1 MTKFILACLFSLLIS
16 VCFAW
21 DYDIIPINSA
31 SIWEASSRNTDQK
44 NVISL
49 RVDSSALKGT
59 DTACYLIRNI
69 QPIALEGHH
78 DCVDALGASLIG
90 RTYFKGG
97 NQIRLENYEG
107 DTIKIDFVLKD
118 GDSSICYVK
127 KDTVVFLTLDSTFLG
142 SALGMADSIK
152 TYSFSLQIGGAFTS
166 SYLDTM
172 KLALSKNYGAISLF
186 NMYYFPVPPSYFDYP
201 QSNIWDLDGLM
212 YRATATHQFTLKGLT
227 SATLKL
233 GIQNLDF
240 ETLHNG
246 FEVGDEWHRFSEKR
260 CNCTDLN
267 GSKSI
272 DKVIAKN
279 KVNGVYSYTIDRIV
293 NSWQWPNDPSMY
305 THSRDTLIFAP
316 YDDHAIDELNRL
328 PYESNGTET
337 ELLVLSSQVDSIE
350 KKIQGYLYLPSWDNT
365 GVFCQATGSA
375 PSLSTY
381 HLCHLIPKHESEYIG
396 GDEVSNEVLYYKTKK
411 CGEWGNKQVL
421 NTPFIGVKNQT
432 ALYPNPSQGNFKV
445 ISRDVIEA
453 VTIYD
458 QSGSLVKTTNPS
470 NDQKSIEVQLDK
482 SGVYFVHVQ
491 SESSTQVLKAVL
503 VK

>member
-1 MTKFILACLFSLLIS
+1 
-16 VCFAW
+16 
-21 DYDIIPINSA
+21 
-31 SIWEASSRNTDQK
+31 
-44 NVISL
+44 
-49 RVDSSALKGT
+49 
-59 DTACYLIRNI
+59 
-69 QPIALEGHH
+69 
-78 DCVDALGASLIG
+78 
-90 RTYFKGG
+90 
-97 NQIRLENYEG
+97 
-107 DTIKIDFVLKD
+107 
-118 GDSSICYVK
+118 
-127 KDTVVFLTLDSTFLG
+127 
-142 SALGMADSIK
+142 
-152 TYSFSLQIGGAFTS
+152 
-166 SYLDTM
+166 
-172 KLALSKNYGAISLF
+172 
-186 NMYYFPVPPSYFDYP
+186 
-201 QSNIWDLDGLM
+201 
-212 YRATATHQFTLKGLT
+212 
-227 SATLKL
+227 
-233 GIQNLDF
+233 
-240 ETLHNG
+240 
-246 FEVGDEWHRFSEKR
+246 
-260 CNCTDLN
+260 
-267 GSKSI
+267 
-272 DKVIAKN
+272 
-279 KVNGVYSYTIDRIV
+279 
-293 NSWQWPNDPSMY
+293 MY

-381 HLCHLIPKHESEYIG
+381 HLCHLIPKHESEHIG

-470 NDQKSIEVQLDK
+470 NDQKSIEIQLEK
-482 SGVYFVHVQ
+482 RGVYFIHVQ